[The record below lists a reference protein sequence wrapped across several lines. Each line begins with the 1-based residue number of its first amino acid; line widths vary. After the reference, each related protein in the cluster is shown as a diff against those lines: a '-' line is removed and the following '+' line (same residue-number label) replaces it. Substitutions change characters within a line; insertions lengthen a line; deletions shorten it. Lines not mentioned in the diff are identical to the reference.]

1 MAPTLVLNATYEPI
15 SVVPARRAV
24 VLVLNDRAEMV
35 APSGDVFRSPSVAV
49 EVPSVVRLRKFVRVP
64 YPRRNA
70 ITRRGVFAR
79 DGGRCQ
85 YCNAKAENIDHVRP
99 RSRGG
104 THTWDNVVAACKPC
118 NTKKRDRLLSETSMR
133 PRSVPRPPGRTA
145 WVTTS
150 VPNIPSQWQEF
161 LDLGRTKTA

>member
-24 VLVLNDRAEMV
+24 VLVLNERAEMV
-35 APSGDVFRSPSVAV
+35 APSGDVFRSTSMSVD
-49 EVPSVVRLRKFVRVP
+49 VPSVVRLRKFVRVP

-85 YCNAKAENIDHVRP
+85 YCGGKAENIDHVHP

-104 THTWDNVVAACKPC
+104 THTWDNVVAACKSC
-118 NTKKRDRLLSETSMR
+118 NTKKRDRLLSETTMK
-133 PRSVPRPPGRTA
+133 PRRMPRPPGRTA

-150 VPNIPSQWQEF
+150 VSVVPAAWREF
-161 LDLGRTKTA
+161 LEHGRAQTA